1 MEDIVVDST
10 AMDATSSVESV
21 STEVPSVDPV
31 ASSNESAIA
40 TEQVAIDAA
49 LPAYNPN
56 FKYSVKGQEKEIDE
70 MFRALVKDAES
81 EKKVKALFEKA
92 DGIDHVKLDRDS
104 LKKEYG
110 GFKDQVVPYL
120 QEYHKFT
127 SLRDKGSLGAAFQV
141 AGISD
146 EQIFEYA
153 LQKLEL
159 SQNPQQSSLYKNHTE
174 SSLREIEMETKL
186 QHYQMRDQQ
195 MEQYRFQSDLDSS
208 LNANKDIASGVDSK
222 IGRIGAFK
230 EEVIALG
237 VFEAQRG
244 NVLSINDA
252 VEAVANKY
260 KPFMA
265 PVNSIQTQPHQRPA
279 TIPNVGSSNVS
290 AIKVKPKSLD
300 DLRKL
305 QQEA

>member
-10 AMDATSSVESV
+10 AMDATNSTESV
-21 STEVPSVDPV
+21 ATDKPSVDPV
-31 ASSNESAIA
+31 VSSNESSPA
-40 TEQVAIDAA
+40 TEQVAPEAV

-92 DGIDHVKLDRDS
+92 DGIEHVKMDRDS

-110 GFKDQVVPYL
+110 GFKEQVVPYL

-141 AGISD
+141 AGITD

-159 SQNPQQSSLYKNHTE
+159 SQNPQQSNLYKNHTE
-174 SSLREIEMETKL
+174 ASLREIEMETKL

-195 MEQYRFQSDLDSS
+195 MEQYRFQSDLDQS
-208 LNANKDIASGVDSK
+208 LNANKEIANSVDSK

-244 NVLSINDA
+244 NILSINDA
-252 VEAVANKY
+252 VDAIANKY

-265 PVNSIQTQPHQRPA
+265 PVSSIPSQPHQRPA

-290 AIKVKPKSLD
+290 AIKVKPKSID
-300 DLRKL
+300 DLKKL
-305 QQEA
+305 QLEA